1 MRSERGIALLEVLVA
16 LAILSGAG
24 LVLLDLVSSGLRA
37 ERDAR
42 ERERTLAAEE
52 RVLTALTLLKRN
64 ELDLRLGR
72 HPIGELVVDIQ
83 RPEPTLYRIALVQA
97 TSPEVE
103 DLVTVVYRR
112 EGANGAP

>member
-1 MRSERGIALLEVLVA
+1 VRAEGGVALLEALVA
-16 LAILSGAG
+16 LTILSAAG
-24 LVLLDLVSSGLRA
+24 LVLLDLVAGGLRA

-42 ERERTLAAEE
+42 EREHTLAVEE

-72 HPIGELVVDIQ
+72 HSIGELIADIQ
-83 RPEPTLYRIALVQA
+83 RPEPTLYRIAIVQ
-97 TSPEVE
+97 SSFPEVE

-112 EGANGAP
+112 EESHGL